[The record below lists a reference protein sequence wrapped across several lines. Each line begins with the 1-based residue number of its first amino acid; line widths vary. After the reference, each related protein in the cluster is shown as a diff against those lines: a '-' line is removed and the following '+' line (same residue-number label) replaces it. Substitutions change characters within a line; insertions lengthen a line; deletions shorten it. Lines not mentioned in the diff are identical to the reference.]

1 MVLSCKAPGERHTM
15 SNVMTCGQAT
25 VALLEDYGIDTAFGI
40 PGVHTIEFYRGL
52 GERNLRHVLTR
63 HEQGAGFM
71 ADGYARA
78 TGRPAACLLITG
90 PGVTNA
96 ATAIA
101 QAYSDSQPMMVVSSH
116 NLRREIGKGWGPF
129 HEVPNQNRIT
139 EQMTALTGTAMTP
152 DDVPELMAQAWSV
165 MMSGRPRPVHIEIP
179 RDVLAEPVNARWT
192 AATAVARPGANSA
205 LIQQAAAALASAT
218 RPVILAGGGASDA
231 SETVRKLAELLGAP
245 VATSFAGKGIY
256 PEDDPLALGATL
268 CLAPVRDFVAKADM
282 VLAVGTELSNVDASN
297 QRLTI
302 GGKLIRVDID
312 PRKMNDF
319 YPADIAITADAGSAL
334 DELFQALG
342 EEPAAAR
349 VDRATII
356 NEVRALR
363 AETTSFG
370 GSRAPEHRA
379 VMKTLGA
386 SLPDDTIFVGD
397 MTQLAYTANVTFN
410 RHHPRTWL
418 HPAAYATL
426 GFALPAA
433 IGASLGRPG
442 TPVVSI
448 AGDCGFQFTCQEMG
462 VASELKL
469 PIIQILWNNQ
479 ALGEIRDAMAGGD
492 IEPVEVT
499 GLNPDFQGL
508 ARAYC
513 WHTERAESLDGL
525 AESVAA
531 AAARQ
536 GPSLIEVSEGGGD
549 WAC

>member
-1 MVLSCKAPGERHTM
+1 M

-52 GERNLRHVLTR
+52 GERRLRHVLTR

-71 ADGYARA
+71 ADGYART

-96 ATAIA
+96 ATPIA
-101 QAYSDSQPMMVVSSH
+101 QAYSDSQPMVVVSSH

-139 EQMTALTGTAMTP
+139 EQMTAFTGTAMTP
-152 DDVPELMAQAWSV
+152 DDVPELMAQAWTV

-179 RDVLAEPVNARWT
+179 RDVLAEPVSERWQ
-192 AATAVARPGANSA
+192 AATTVARPGANRA
-205 LIQQAAAALASAT
+205 LLQQAVAMLASAT
-218 RPVILAGGGASDA
+218 RPVILAGGGVSDA
-231 SETVRKLAELLGAP
+231 AEAVRKLADLLGAP

-256 PEDDPLALGATL
+256 PEDEPLALGATL
-268 CLAPVRDFVAKADM
+268 CLAPVRDFIAKADV

-297 QRLTI
+297 QRLTF
-302 GGKLIRVDID
+302 GGKLIRIDID

-334 DELFQALG
+334 DDLIQAFSD
-342 EEPAAAR
+342 EPASTRA
-349 VDRATII
+349 DRATTVS
-356 NEVRALR
+356 EVRALR
-363 AETTSFG
+363 SEAESFG

-379 VMKTLGA
+379 VMETLGA

-397 MTQLAYTANVTFN
+397 MTQLAYTANVTFD
-410 RHHPRTWL
+410 RRHPRTWL

-442 TPVVSI
+442 APVLSI

-462 VASELKL
+462 VAAELKL

-479 ALGEIRDAMAGGD
+479 ALGEIRDAMAGDD
-492 IEPVEVT
+492 IEPVEIT
-499 GLNPDFQGL
+499 GLNPDFLGL
-508 ARAYC
+508 ARAYH
-513 WHTERAESLDGL
+513 WYAARVESLDGL
-525 AESVAA
+525 AQCVVAA
-531 AAARQ
+531 ASRQ
-536 GPSLIEVSEGGGD
+536 GPTLIEVGEGAGD
-549 WAC
+549 WAR